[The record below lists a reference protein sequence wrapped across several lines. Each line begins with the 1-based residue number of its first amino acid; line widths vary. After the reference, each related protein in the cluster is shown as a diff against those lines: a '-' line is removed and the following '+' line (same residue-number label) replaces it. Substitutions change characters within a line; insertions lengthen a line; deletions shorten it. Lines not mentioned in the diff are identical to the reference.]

1 MPGPFRDRGT
11 RVRIDRLL
19 FALYAIS
26 VALPSALAHAQPPI
40 AGPVRIL
47 IGYSDEASYVVARL
61 LGDSIS
67 EAAGQPVV
75 VERKPGASGRIAAEA
90 LKHAAPDGTT
100 LMFTPVGIAVL
111 APLVFAKPG
120 FDTLKDFAPITQVA
134 TFRYAFV
141 VAPTHPAHSLADYV
155 AWAKANPAQS
165 TYGTGGGGTIPHF
178 FGVMIGRETGI
189 EMLHVPYKGSSPM
202 TADLMGGQ
210 IASGVDALA
219 NVVELHRAGRLRI
232 LAVSGAERAPG
243 APDLPTFREQ
253 GLPSVDA
260 EGWIG
265 MFAPA
270 GTPPAT
276 IRLLQGAITK
286 ALRAPAMR
294 ERLVAMGG
302 EATGTTPEELAAI
315 VAADTARWRP
325 VIKASGFSAD

>member
-1 MPGPFRDRGT
+1 M
-11 RVRIDRLL
+11 RIDRFL

-26 VALPSALAHAQPPI
+26 FALLPPVAHAQSPI
-40 AGPVRIL
+40 KGPIKIL
-47 IGYSDEASYVVARL
+47 IGYTDEASYVVARL

-90 LKHAAPDGTT
+90 LKHATPDGTT
-100 LMFTPVGIAVL
+100 LMFTPVGVAVL

-120 FDTLKDFAPITQVA
+120 FDTSKDFAPIAQVA
-134 TFRYAFV
+134 TFRYAWA
-141 VAPTHPAHSLADYV
+141 VAPMHPARNVADYV

-165 TYGTGGGGTIPHF
+165 TFGTGGSGTIPHF
-178 FGVMIGRETGI
+178 FGVMIGRETDI
-189 EMLHVPYKGSSPM
+189 EMLHVSYRGSSPM
-202 TADLMGGQ
+202 IGDLMGGQ

-219 NVVELHRAGRLRI
+219 NMVELHRAGRIRI

-253 GLPSVDA
+253 GLPSVAA
-260 EGWIG
+260 EGWVG

-276 IRLLQGAITK
+276 ISLLQGAIIK

-315 VAADTARWRP
+315 IAADTARWRP
-325 VIKASGFSAD
+325 VIKASGFTAD